1 MRPPHSSRRWRRDPF
16 GRPLDHALER
26 LRTHG
31 LPYGGDAARI
41 NTWHAVC
48 PFCRVPAWTLTLRE
62 HGHGGSTDLR
72 CASSCNQ
79 ADIAAALDADPA
91 GWRIEAAEAHEAV
104 AWEII
109 AELLALA
116 VRALAL
122 AAAAHAEPRP
132 PEPQQSSGLR
142 VAA

>member
-1 MRPPHSSRRWRRDPF
+1 MRRRPEPF
-16 GRPLDHALER
+16 DRPLDHALER

-31 LPYGGDAARI
+31 LPYRGDAARL

-62 HGHGGSTDLR
+62 HGHGGSIDLR
-72 CASSCNQ
+72 CTAGCDP

-91 GWRIEAAEAHEAV
+91 AWRIEAAEAREAV
-104 AWEII
+104 AWKIV
-109 AELLALA
+109 AEL
-116 VRALAL
+116 REL
-122 AAAAHAEPRP
+122 AAAAHAKPRP
-132 PEPQQSSGLR
+132 PEPQQSSRLR